1 MSTGPGHSAAT
12 TALPANSPTPEA
24 TPAIAAPT
32 PVLTPEPTPASAPTE
47 DPGDVDVDHM
57 APLKNAHRREK
68 RGNNDQ

>member
-24 TPAIAAPT
+24 TPAIAA
-32 PVLTPEPTPASAPTE
+32 PTPASAPTE